1 MKKKKS
7 TTNKKREQNKNKR
20 WWRFHGSV
28 NKSDNT
34 LKKVRNYDVKGDG
47 VLESTDEGVNWVINK
62 VQDSEFWHINV
73 EIGRVNKFVFLG
85 FLICFPFISGAF
97 FIPYCI
103 ALAFLGIPIFL
114 LELAIGQYSSSG
126 PFTCWKYSPIF
137 TGKS

>member
-1 MKKKKS
+1 MKKKKI

-20 WWRFHGSV
+20 WWRFHASV
-28 NKSDNT
+28 NKRDNT
-34 LKKVRNYDVKGDG
+34 LKKYVLRYKRRRYVRVHWWRSK
-47 VLESTDEGVNWVINK
+47 WVINK
-62 VQDSEFWHINV
+62 VQDSEFWHIYI
-73 EIGRVNKFVFLG
+73 EIGRANKCVYHS
-85 FLICFPFISGAF
+85 FLICFPFTSGAF